1 MRKDAESRKVIRDAL
16 GIGIATGTYGLSFGA
31 LSTTAGL
38 SLPQTCA
45 LSLLMFTGASQFAFV
60 GVVVAGSAPLAG
72 AATAALLG
80 SRNALY
86 GLHLARLLRM
96 HLPRRLG
103 AAQFVIDESTA
114 MSLDTRNQ
122 PLARLGFWAA
132 GLSVFGC
139 WNLATLLGAL
149 GARELSDPS
158 VLGLDAVAPAA
169 FVALMAPR
177 LRTPITWRAALIGA
191 GVALAAVSSTPAG
204 VPVLLAAA
212 AAVALSLRSSRD
224 DRRRGAAGG
233 AEVAR
238 TTGHMDHAVPQDRKA
253 G

>member
-1 MRKDAESRKVIRDAL
+1 MRNEAEKRVIRDAL

-38 SLPQTCA
+38 TLAQTCV

-60 GVVVAGSAPLAG
+60 GVVAAGGAPLAG

-96 HLPRRLG
+96 RLPRRLG
-103 AAQFVIDESTA
+103 AAQFVIDESAA
-114 MSLDTRNQ
+114 MSLDTRNE

-139 WNLATLLGAL
+139 WNIATLLGAL
-149 GARELSDPS
+149 GARALSNPS
-158 VLGLDAVAPAA
+158 VLGLDVVAPAA

-177 LRTPITWRAALIGA
+177 LRTPITWWAALIA
-191 GVALAAVSSTPAG
+191 AAVALTAVPFTPAG

-212 AAVALSLRSSRD
+212 AVVALSLWSSHD
-224 DRRRGAAGG
+224 DGRRVETDSR
-233 AEVAR
+233 EVPRNASHVDD
-238 TTGHMDHAVPQDRKA
+238 TVPEERKV

>member
-1 MRKDAESRKVIRDAL
+1 MRNDAEKRVIRDAL

-38 SLPQTCA
+38 TLSQTCV

-60 GVVVAGSAPLAG
+60 GVVVAGGAPLAG
-72 AATAALLG
+72 AATAVLLG

-86 GLHLARLLRM
+86 GLHLVRLLRM
-96 HLPRRLG
+96 RLPRRLA
-103 AAQFVIDESTA
+103 AAQFVIDESAA
-114 MSLDTRNQ
+114 MSLDTRNE

-139 WNLATLLGAL
+139 WNIATLLGAL
-149 GARELSDPS
+149 GARALSNPS
-158 VLGLDAVAPAA
+158 VLGLDVVAPAA

-177 LRTPITWRAALIGA
+177 LRTPTTWWAALIGA
-191 GVALAAVSSTPAG
+191 AVALTAVPFTPAG
-204 VPVLLAAA
+204 APVLLAAA
-212 AAVALSLRSSRD
+212 AVVALSLWSSRD
-224 DRRRGAAGG
+224 DRRRVETDS
-233 AEVAR
+233 AEVPR
-238 TTGHMDHAVPQDRKA
+238 TASHVDDTVPEERKV

>member
-1 MRKDAESRKVIRDAL
+1 MRNEAEKRVIRDAL

-38 SLPQTCA
+38 TLPQTCV

-60 GVVVAGSAPLAG
+60 GVVAAGGAPLAG

-86 GLHLARLLRM
+86 GLHLARLHRLR
-96 HLPRRLG
+96 LPRRLG
-103 AAQFVIDESTA
+103 AAQFVIDESAA
-114 MSLDTRNQ
+114 MSLDTRNE

-139 WNLATLLGAL
+139 WNIATLLGAL
-149 GARELSDPS
+149 GARALSNPS
-158 VLGLDAVAPAA
+158 VLGLDVVAPAA

-177 LRTPITWRAALIGA
+177 LRTPITWWAALIA
-191 GVALAAVSSTPAG
+191 AAVALTAVPFTPAG

-212 AAVALSLRSSRD
+212 AVVALSLWSSHD
-224 DRRRGAAGG
+224 DERRVETDSG
-233 AEVAR
+233 EVPRNASHVDD
-238 TTGHMDHAVPQDRKA
+238 TVPEERKV